1 MRLFDS
7 HAHLTDGRFD
17 SDLSDVLER
26 AEEAGVHAL
35 VTIASDLED
44 ARSAIDVA
52 RSPSPPSPSQPR
64 VWATVGV
71 HPHEAERWTPD
82 ALDELERLA
91 SSERVVAIGETGL
104 DFYYD
109 NAPRQ
114 AQISAFRAQLGLA
127 ERLALPAVV
136 HSRSADAETAELL
149 DEFAGRVAG
158 VLHCFTGGQA
168 LLDAGL
174 DAGWYVSFSGI
185 VTFANYADE
194 DLVRRVPEDRLLVET
209 DSPYLAPVPMRGRRN
224 EPAFVAHVLAR
235 VAAMRDEEPSHLADA
250 TYSNACRFYGIPE

>member
-52 RSPSPPSPSQPR
+52 CSTSPPQPR
-64 VWATVGV
+64 VWATAGV

-91 SSERVVAIGETGL
+91 SSERA
-104 DFYYD
+104 
-109 NAPRQ
+109 
-114 AQISAFRAQLGLA
+114 S
-127 ERLALPAVV
+127 
-136 HSRSADAETAELL
+136 
-149 DEFAGRVAG
+149 
-158 VLHCFTGGQA
+158 
-168 LLDAGL
+168 
-174 DAGWYVSFSGI
+174 
-185 VTFANYADE
+185 
-194 DLVRRVPEDRLLVET
+194 
-209 DSPYLAPVPMRGRRN
+209 
-224 EPAFVAHVLAR
+224 
-235 VAAMRDEEPSHLADA
+235 
-250 TYSNACRFYGIPE
+250 

>member
-26 AEEAGVHAL
+26 AEAAGVDAL

-52 RSPSPPSPSQPR
+52 RSPSPPQPR
-64 VWATVGV
+64 GWATVGV

-149 DEFAGRVAG
+149 DEVAGRVAG

-250 TYSNACRFYGIPE
+250 TYRNACRFYGIPE